1 MGDRPTS
8 LVTKAQKSTLTVL
21 ATKPQ
26 NLFELYRFLS
36 VFFAFLGSNLGSQ
49 VRFNGHG
56 YLVLTAKSSA
66 VLHSVLFCSFIILFY
81 FVCGDC

>member
-49 VRFNGHG
+49 VRFNGVATWS
-56 YLVLTAKSSA
+56 LPPSLPLSCI
-66 VLHSVLFCSFIILFY
+66 LFCFVNLFY